1 MKITE
6 TIVNDVNNAL
16 ENINSGI
23 RFIFAGS
30 VVAPMMKLTIADS
43 EGFIDNSIS
52 PPIVNTTDKFYE
64 WLENYMNE
72 HYGITLDYNNTKN
85 ICWSNDYFCA
95 E

>member
-6 TIVNDVNNAL
+6 TIVNEVNGAL

-23 RFIFAGS
+23 RFIFTGS

-52 PPIVNTTDKFYE
+52 PPIVNPTDKFYE
-64 WLENYMNE
+64 WLDAYMMI

-85 ICWSNDYFCA
+85 ICWSNDYFFKK
-95 E
+95 